1 MQACP
6 VATGQPAPRV
16 SKNTFG
22 DRPMPP
28 NLLTLS
34 APGRTPR
41 RALLGAAAVAVL
53 SLLGNAPLGAQE
65 AFPARPIRFV
75 VPYAAGGTTDL
86 VARTVGARM
95 SQSLGQPVI
104 IDNRAGAGGNI
115 GMDAVAKAAP
125 DGYTVGMG
133 AISTNAL
140 NPHIYKKMAF
150 DPRKDFTAVGLLGN
164 STIVLEVGSALPVK
178 NVAELLAHVRKNPGL
193 AYATAGTGTS
203 MHLAGVLFAQLSKT
217 EWVHVP
223 YKGSAPL
230 VTDLI
235 GGQVPVAF
243 DNLPASLPHIQSG
256 KLRALAVAGL
266 HDYAVESW
274 FGVYGPAG
282 LPAPVVHRLEQAL
295 AQALADPTVKD
306 KLVAAGFTPRSAG
319 AAELQALTLRE
330 YDRLGKVAR
339 QAQMAAD

>member
-1 MQACP
+1 
-6 VATGQPAPRV
+6 
-16 SKNTFG
+16 
-22 DRPMPP
+22 MPP

-256 KLRALAVAGL
+256 KLRALAVAGAQRSPALPDVPTLAEAGL
-266 HDYAVESW
+266 HDYAVEPW